1 MINHSLYAVLASG
14 QPNVVDRQHAIAP
27 HQSGLFSSS
36 IRLHRYHQN
45 AWVRRCGKSNDRGL
59 AQAEQQRIYAADYLG
74 MTWGTEALKAG
85 LGMMG
90 HASMRPRLPQE
101 PIVGE
106 LLAELRRAM
115 EAAGLLQGPAL

>member
-1 MINHSLYAVLASG
+1 MTGSAPIIRRITELGMAG
-14 QPNVVDRQHAIAP
+14 RHAE
-27 HQSGLFSSS
+27 
-36 IRLHRYHQN
+36 
-45 AWVRRCGKSNDRGL
+45 
-59 AQAEQQRIYAADYLG
+59 AQAEQRRIYAADYLG

-106 LLAELRRAM
+106 RLAELRRAM
-115 EAAGLLQGPAL
+115 EAAGLLQAPAL